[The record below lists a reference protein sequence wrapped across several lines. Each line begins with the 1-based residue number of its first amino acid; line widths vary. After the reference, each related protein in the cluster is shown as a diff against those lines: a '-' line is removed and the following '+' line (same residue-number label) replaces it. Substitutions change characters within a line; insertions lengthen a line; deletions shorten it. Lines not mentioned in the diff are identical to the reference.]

1 MVEAERDGD
10 TPSSRVLEELRLI
23 MNDATTEMP
32 TYDVRVDGALAS

>member
-23 MNDATTEMP
+23 MNDDGDAY
-32 TYDVRVDGALAS
+32 TYDVRGRCAS